1 MLQPSQLTQ
10 PWQLPLTIAQ
20 QTETKNRADRSAGEA
35 ADMSYPEA
43 LWIFFILLAGIIIVP
58 GMDMIFVIANA
69 LAGGRRAGLTAT
81 FGIVTGGA
89 FHTAFGAFAVVGMSR
104 LVPQFYAPMLLLGSL
119 YMVWI
124 GFTLI
129 RSSITVDPIAATKTR
144 SAVAIFVQA
153 IVTCILNPKAW
164 LFVLAVYPQFIKP
177 AFGPLWAQALVIG
190 VMVAAM
196 QFTVYGGLGLMAA
209 QSRDAMVGNPAFTI
223 WSGRI
228 AGLLLVVAAA
238 FTLWRGFA

>member
-1 MLQPSQLTQ
+1 MT
-10 PWQLPLTIAQ
+10 
-20 QTETKNRADRSAGEA
+20 
-35 ADMSYPEA
+35 YPEA

-58 GMDMIFVIANA
+58 GMDMLFVIANA

-89 FHTAFGAFAVVGMSR
+89 CHTAFGAFGVVGMSR
-104 LVPQFYAPMLLLGSL
+104 LVPGLYAPMLLLGSL
-119 YMVWI
+119 YMIWI
-124 GFTLI
+124 GFSLI
-129 RSSITVDPIAATKTR
+129 RSSITVDPIAATRIR
-144 SAVAIFVQA
+144 SPVAIFAQA

-209 QSRDAMVGNPAFTI
+209 QGRDAMVGNPAFTI

-228 AGLLLVVAAA
+228 AGLLLMAAAA
-238 FTLWRGFA
+238 FTLWHGWQAI

>member
-1 MLQPSQLTQ
+1 MT
-10 PWQLPLTIAQ
+10 
-20 QTETKNRADRSAGEA
+20 
-35 ADMSYPEA
+35 YPEA

-89 FHTAFGAFAVVGMSR
+89 FHTAFGAFAVVGASR
-104 LVPQFYAPMLLLGSL
+104 LIPQIYAPMLLAGAA
-119 YMVWI
+119 YMIWI
-124 GFTLI
+124 GVTLI
-129 RSSITVDPIAATKTR
+129 RSSITVDPIAATKAK
-144 SAVAIFVQA
+144 SPIAIFAQA

-164 LFVLAVYPQFIKP
+164 LFVLAVYPQFIRP
-177 AFGPLWAQALVIG
+177 AFGPLWSQALVIG
-190 VMVAAM
+190 VMVAVM

-209 QSRDAMVGNPAFTI
+209 QGREAMTGNPAFTI

-228 AGLLLVVAAA
+228 AGLLLVAAAA
-238 FTLWRGFA
+238 FTLWRGWQGF